1 MIGRGDGH
9 DREDSRG
16 WTYVEPSYG
25 SKTFFYFYMFD
36 VTSPARNFFMFTLH
50 KTDTQTAA
58 RRGTI
63 SLAHGEVETPA
74 FMPVGT
80 KGTVKSVHPQELL
93 DPALDCRIILGN
105 TYHLYLRPGTDVLD
119 EFGGLHNFM
128 QWDRPILTDSGGY
141 QVFSLAKLRQIS
153 SEGVRF
159 QSHIDGSPLFL
170 TPEKVLEIQR
180 SIGSDICMILD
191 ECPPYPC
198 ERDYAANSL
207 KLTQQWAVQ
216 AREWIEANRPPGQR
230 YFGIVQG
237 GCYPELREKAARDLV
252 DLDFDG
258 YAIGGLS
265 VGEPVP
271 EMLKAADVAAPIL
284 PADKPRYAMGLGQ
297 PDQLLEL
304 ISRGIDM
311 FDCVLPTRV
320 ARNGTAYTADGTINL
335 KNAQW
340 EKSPLPLA
348 PPGETHP
355 LCEGFSRGYIRHL
368 IKNDEILGLRLLTL
382 HNVYFYLHLMKQ
394 ARRAIDAGTFA
405 EFKAGYI
412 SRYRGEDID
421 A

>member
-1 MIGRGDGH
+1 
-9 DREDSRG
+9 
-16 WTYVEPSYG
+16 
-25 SKTFFYFYMFD
+25 
-36 VTSPARNFFMFTLH
+36 MFTLL

-58 RRGTI
+58 RRGRMV
-63 SLAHGEVETPA
+63 LAHGEVETPT

-80 KGTVKSVHPQELL
+80 RGTVKSVHPTELT

-105 TYHLYLRPGTDVLD
+105 TYHLNLRPGTDVLD

-141 QVFSLAKLRQIS
+141 QVFSLAKLRQITE
-153 SEGVRF
+153 EGVRF
-159 QSHIDGSPLFL
+159 QSHLDGSKLIL
-170 TPEKVLEIQR
+170 TPESVLEIQR

-191 ECPPYPC
+191 ECPPFPC

-207 KLTQQWAVQ
+207 DLTQRWAVR
-216 AREWIEANRPPGQR
+216 AREWIAANRPPGQH

-237 GCYPELREKAARDLV
+237 GCYGDLREKAARDLV
-252 DLDFDG
+252 KLDFDG

-265 VGEPVP
+265 VGEPIP
-271 EMLKAADVAAPIL
+271 EMYKAADVAAPVL
-284 PADKPRYAMGLGQ
+284 PENKPRYAMGLGQ

-320 ARNGTAYTADGTINL
+320 ARNGTGYTADGTINL

-340 EKSPLPLA
+340 EKSQIPLA

-355 LCEGFSRGYIRHL
+355 LCEGFSRGYLRHL

-394 ARRAIDAGTFA
+394 VRHAIDTGTFTD
-405 EFKAGYI
+405 FKSAFI
-412 SRYRGEDID
+412 TRYTAKGKE
-421 A
+421 

>member
-1 MIGRGDGH
+1 
-9 DREDSRG
+9 
-16 WTYVEPSYG
+16 
-25 SKTFFYFYMFD
+25 
-36 VTSPARNFFMFTLH
+36 MFTLL
-50 KTDTQTAA
+50 KTDPKSAA
-58 RRGTI
+58 RRGRMV
-63 SLAHGEVETPA
+63 LAHGEVETPT

-80 KGTVKSVHPQELL
+80 RGTVKSVHPQELT

-141 QVFSLAKLRQIS
+141 QVFSLAKLRKITD
-153 SEGVRF
+153 EGVRF

-170 TPEKVLEIQR
+170 TPESVLEIQR

-191 ECPPYPC
+191 ECPPWPC
-198 ERDYAANSL
+198 EREYAENSL
-207 KLTQQWAVQ
+207 ALTQRWAVR
-216 AREWIEANRPPGQR
+216 AREWVDKHRPEGQC

-237 GCYPELREKAARDLV
+237 SSFPDLREKAARDLV
-252 DLDFDG
+252 ELDFDG

-271 EMLKAADVAAPIL
+271 DMLKAAGVAAPVL
-284 PADKPRYAMGLGQ
+284 PENKPRYAMGLGQ

-304 ISRGIDM
+304 IDRGVDM

-320 ARNGTAYTADGTINL
+320 ARNGTGYTADGTINL

-340 EKSPLPLA
+340 EKSQELLA
-348 PPGETHP
+348 PAGETHP
-355 LCEGFSRGYIRHL
+355 LCEGFTRGYLRHL

-382 HNVYFYLHLMKQ
+382 HNVFFYLHLMKQ
-394 ARRAIDAGTFA
+394 VRHAIDCGSFA
-405 EFKAGYI
+405 DFKNDFI
-412 SRYRGEDID
+412 SRYNGRKINS
-421 A
+421 

>member
-1 MIGRGDGH
+1 
-9 DREDSRG
+9 
-16 WTYVEPSYG
+16 
-25 SKTFFYFYMFD
+25 MF
-36 VTSPARNFFMFTLH
+36 SLL
-50 KTDTQTAA
+50 KTDSQTAA
-58 RRGTI
+58 RRGRMT
-63 SLAHGEVETPA
+63 LAHGEVETPT

-80 KGTVKSVHPQELL
+80 KGTVKSVHPHELT
-93 DPALDCRIILGN
+93 DPELDCRIILGN
-105 TYHLYLRPGTDVLD
+105 TYHLYLRPGTEVLD
-119 EFGGLHNFM
+119 EFGGLHEFM

-141 QVFSLAKLRQIS
+141 QVFSLSKLRKINE
-153 SEGVRF
+153 EGVRF
-159 QSHIDGSPLFL
+159 QSHLDGSPLHL
-170 TPEKVLEIQR
+170 TPESVLEIQR

-207 KLTQQWAVQ
+207 ELTQRWAQ
-216 AREWIEANRPPGQR
+216 RARDWVEKHRPPGQR

-237 GCYPELREKAARDLV
+237 SCYEDLREKAAKDLV

-284 PADKPRYAMGLGQ
+284 LENKPRYAMGLGQ

-320 ARNGTAYTADGTINL
+320 ARNGTAYTADGTINI
-335 KNAQW
+335 KNAKW
-340 EKSPLPLA
+340 EKSRELLA
-348 PPGETHP
+348 PEGETHP
-355 LCEGFSRGYIRHL
+355 LCHGFTRGYLRHL
-368 IKNDEILGLRLLTL
+368 VKNDEILGLRLLTL
-382 HNVYFYLHLMKQ
+382 HNVTFYLHLMK
-394 ARRAIDAGTFA
+394 RVRHAIEAGTFA
-405 EFKAGYI
+405 DFKADFI
-412 SRYRGEDID
+412 SRYRGEKID

>member
-1 MIGRGDGH
+1 MFALLKT
-9 DREDSRG
+9 DSR
-16 WTYVEPSYG
+16 
-25 SKTFFYFYMFD
+25 
-36 VTSPARNFFMFTLH
+36 
-50 KTDTQTAA
+50 TAA
-58 RRGTI
+58 RRGRMT
-63 SLAHGEVETPA
+63 LAHGEVETPC

-80 KGTVKSVHPQELL
+80 KGTVKSVHPQELTV
-93 DPALDCRIILGN
+93 PELDCRILLGN
-105 TYHLYLRPGTDVLD
+105 TYHLYLRPGTEVLD
-119 EFGGLHNFM
+119 EFGGLHHFM

-141 QVFSLAKLRQIS
+141 QVFSLSKLRKITE
-153 SEGVRF
+153 EGVRF

-170 TPEKVLEIQR
+170 TPESVLEIQR

-207 KLTQQWAVQ
+207 ALTQRWAER
-216 AREWIEANRPPGQR
+216 ARDWIEAHRPPGQC

-237 GCYPELREKAARDLV
+237 GCYGDLREKAARDLV
-252 DLDFDG
+252 ALDFDG

-271 EMLKAADVAAPIL
+271 EMLKAADVAAPVL
-284 PADKPRYAMGLGQ
+284 PEHKPRYAMGLGQ

-320 ARNGTAYTADGTINL
+320 ARNGTAYTAEGTINL
-335 KNAQW
+335 KNAKW
-340 EKSPLPLA
+340 EKSRELLA

-355 LCEGFSRGYIRHL
+355 LCDGFTRGYVRHL

-382 HNVYFYLHLMKQ
+382 HNLAFYLHLMKQ
-394 ARRAIDAGTFA
+394 VRHAIDDGSFA
-405 EFKAGYI
+405 DFKADFM
-412 SRYRGEDID
+412 SRYRGEKID
-421 A
+421 T

>member
-1 MIGRGDGH
+1 
-9 DREDSRG
+9 
-16 WTYVEPSYG
+16 
-25 SKTFFYFYMFD
+25 
-36 VTSPARNFFMFTLH
+36 MFTLLKSDS
-50 KTDTQTAA
+50 KTSA
-58 RRGTI
+58 RRGRLE
-63 SLAHGEVETPA
+63 LAHGEIETPA

-80 KGTVKSVHPQELL
+80 KGTVKSVHPAELT
-93 DPALDCRIILGN
+93 DPSLDCRIILGN

-141 QVFSLAKLRQIS
+141 QVFSLSKLRKITD
-153 SEGVRF
+153 EGVRF
-159 QSHIDGSPLFL
+159 KSHIDGSPLFL
-170 TPEKVLEIQR
+170 TPESVLEIQR

-198 ERDYAANSL
+198 DRDYAMNSL
-207 KLTQQWAVQ
+207 ALTQNWAIK
-216 AREWIEANRPPGQR
+216 AREWIEANRPPGQH

-237 GCYPELREKAARDLV
+237 SCYGDLREKAARDLV

-271 EMLKAADVAAPIL
+271 DMYKAVEIAAPIL
-284 PADKPRYAMGLGQ
+284 PENKPRYAMGLGQ

-311 FDCVLPTRV
+311 FDCVLPTRIG
-320 ARNGTAYTADGTINL
+320 RNGAAYTLDGIINL
-335 KNAQW
+335 KNAKW
-340 EKSPLPLA
+340 EKSQELLGPE
-348 PPGETHP
+348 GETHP
-355 LCEGFSRGYIRHL
+355 LCEGFTRGYLRHL

-382 HNVYFYLHLMKQ
+382 HNVTFYLHLMKQ
-394 ARRAIDAGTFA
+394 ARRAIDADSFA
-405 EFKAGYI
+405 DFKADFI
-412 SRYRGEDID
+412 SRYRGEKID